1 MLGFACGEDGLITVT
16 DNDRIEVSNLNRQF
30 LFREHNVGMLKS
42 EAAAEAVVAMN
53 GNIKIETKQLLAM
66 PATED
71 TFNDAFWESQD
82 FVTNALDSVT
92 ARKYVDG
99 RCVFYGKPLFESGTE
114 GTKFNSMVILPH
126 LTQTYTD
133 GPQDTGT
140 GNAIPMCTLRNFP
153 STIIH
158 CIEWA
163 KAQFVDMF
171 EAEVDDLS
179 KYVCYVCT
187 CSGVLGSGVNE
198 T

>member
-1 MLGFACGEDGLITVT
+1 MRAVT
-16 DNDRIEVSNLNRQF
+16 ESSALVT
-30 LFREHNVGMLKS
+30 KS
-42 EAAAEAVVAMN
+42 CDSQKAS
-53 GNIKIETKQLLAM
+53 
-66 PATED
+66 ATED

-82 FVTNALDSVT
+82 FVTNALDSVKVCYYIFQSIFSLCSVYVQCKIFAKLT
-92 ARKYVDG
+92 FSLDSVKARGYVDG

-133 GPQDTGT
+133 GPEDTGT

-187 CSGVLGSGVNE
+187 GSGVLGSGVTE